1 MWLRVKRKSW
11 GQHSL
16 RAVWAGVYWR
26 GSISCGGT
34 DRCRIIGNAAR
45 VQSHI
50 SIWRSAGQNEQYR
63 SHVAPSLCFQACDG
77 KFVLN
82 CGSKSSRECL
92 CCQTLNCWSLLKSHG
107 IPITCIVWRITTSW
121 FVSLSGRA
129 ADKSIADCIRE
140 CSDAGLPCA
149 PVWDFKQAYSSSF
162 YREERR
168 MFITVPTPDGAT
180 ADAMVQ
186 PIVFGSHP
194 RRLRFSAAI
203 WPTHRQNTPSKAGY
217 PAEHNR
223 RLSPHGCYQI
233 ICSIRY
239 R

>member
-1 MWLRVKRKSW
+1 MRILLCSVEKYFSW
-11 GQHSL
+11 WELFLSQCQ
-16 RAVWAGVYWR
+16 RPAEYW
-26 GSISCGGT
+26 ST
-34 DRCRIIGNAAR
+34 
-45 VQSHI
+45 
-50 SIWRSAGQNEQYR
+50 
-63 SHVAPSLCFQACDG
+63 VAPSSCFQASDG
-77 KFVLN
+77 KFVL
-82 CGSKSSRECL
+82 SRGNQSLWERL
-92 CCQTLNCWSLLKSHG
+92 CRQVLNCPELIEKPQYSDNAHRLEHNAELIHIVSEWAANKS
-107 IPITCIVWRITTSW
+107 V
-121 FVSLSGRA
+121 
-129 ADKSIADCIRE
+129 ADCVRE

-149 PVWDFKQAYSSSF
+149 PVWDFKQVYSSSF

-194 RRLRFSAAI
+194 RRLRFSATI